1 MRRIALLIV
10 VLAVAACSEQSTPVQ
25 PDTKPQMAMVP
36 VSVAAAPAISTLTIT
51 VSASDITTDL
61 VFNVTMT
68 NGEAT
73 DTITIPAGS
82 DRLITVRGYDAG
94 NIETHRGSKT
104 VNLIEGVNPQLTV
117 VLQGLTGDQ
126 PLVVALGETTV
137 TVTPAA
143 ATVSVGA
150 KVELSAV
157 VTDEAGDTL
166 QVSVRWASTRPAIA
180 SVDQTGLVTGVSAG
194 ASSVI
199 ATYDGVAASAAITA
213 AEPSPGFAQ
222 AANGVTVVCTDA
234 QVGQSG
240 VVNGITYTKRDRAG
254 LDALVAE
261 GKSSGD
267 YSPLATSCTSGV
279 TDISYL
285 FADAT
290 SFNEPIGTWD
300 VGLVT
305 DFTEVFKDAVAFN
318 ELINGWDV
326 GSASTMARAFVRAA
340 SFNQPLDAWNV
351 SSVADFSGM
360 FQNAAAFNQDIG
372 AWNVAS
378 ATTTSGMF
386 QEASSFN
393 QDIGNW
399 DVSGVTSM
407 REMFWWASSF
417 NQDIGSWDVSKVTT
431 MYSMFDKA
439 AAFDQPVGSWDVSNV
454 VDMTFMFAFTPFN
467 HPITDWNVSQV
478 EKMVGMF
485 NYTSSFNQPI
495 GDWDVSSV
503 TDMTGM
509 FFDAAAFDQD
519 LGAWDVSSVIEMSLM
534 FGGSPINRDLSAWC
548 VTGITET
555 PTDFDANAAA
565 WTLPRPVWGTCS
577 PASTVQTTVTAD
589 PSALLADGTST
600 STITVQLKDA
610 SGEPLTASGGALT
623 FDEPSS
629 GSIGAVSDLGDG
641 SYSVV
646 YTAGDIPQI
655 VTLTPRMDQGLKV
668 LPAIDLWLVAGD
680 LVMSLDFA
688 IYRARADGSELT
700 KLTEPSFFD
709 YEPAWSPDGR
719 EIAFARDESG
729 YNDINLFVMA
739 ADGGTVRKFHGTPAY
754 NYGPSW
760 APDGLSVVHVDYI
773 NEPQLSVTMLDGSS
787 TRELTATPSRSPHW
801 SPTSNE
807 IVFSCEYQICV
818 INADGTGL
826 TQITTAGGSG
836 PKWSPDGSEIAF
848 FSGSTIYV
856 MAADGRDLRTVGQGG
871 YPTWA
876 PSGEFVAWSRDGEIV
891 LADRYGSEERVLG
904 AVAGLGI
911 FDWR

>member
-10 VLAVAACSEQSTPVQ
+10 MLAVAACSDQSTPVQ

-104 VNLIEGVNPQLTV
+104 VSLIEGVNPQLTV

-143 ATVSVGA
+143 ATVTVGA
-150 KVELSAV
+150 KVELGAV

-166 QVSVRWASTRPAIA
+166 QVGVRWASTRPAIA

-199 ATYDGVAASAAITA
+199 ATYGGVGASAAITA

-240 VVNGITYTKRDRAG
+240 EVNGVTYTKRDRAA
-254 LDALVAE
+254 LDELVAT
-261 GKSSGD
+261 GKASGD

-279 TDISYL
+279 TDMSGL
-285 FADAT
+285 LTAAT
-290 SFNEPIGTWD
+290 LFNEPIGSWD
-300 VGLVT
+300 VSGVTTMHQLFWEATVFDQPLGHWDVSSVETMNGL
-305 DFTEVFKDAVAFN
+305 FYQAVAFN
-318 ELINGWDV
+318 QDIGN
-326 GSASTMARAFVRAA
+326 
-340 SFNQPLDAWNV
+340 WNV
-351 SSVADFSGM
+351 SSVQDTGLMFAGTQFDRAIGGWDVSSVTEMSGM
-360 FQNAAAFNQDIG
+360 FDGASAFNQDIG

-378 ATTTSGMF
+378 ATTMIGMF
-386 QEASSFN
+386 HDAVSFN

-407 REMFWWASSF
+407 SHMFWGASSF
-417 NQDIGSWDVSKVTT
+417 NQNIGSWNVSSVAT

-439 AAFDQPVGSWDVSNV
+439 AAFDQPLGSWDVSNV

-467 HPITDWNVSQV
+467 HPIADWNVSQV

-503 TDMTGM
+503 LDMTGM

-519 LGAWDVSSVIEMSLM
+519 IATWDVSSVVDMRSM
-534 FGGSPINRDLSAWC
+534 FGGSSINRDLSTWC
-548 VTGITET
+548 VSGIPSK
-555 PTDFDANAAA
+555 PTDFDVSATA

-577 PASTVQTTVTAD
+577 PASLEQSALTASATSIPADGASTVT
-589 PSALLADGTST
+589 L
-600 STITVQLKDA
+600 TVQLKDVD
-610 SGEPLTASGGALT
+610 GVNLTENSRTLT
-623 FDEPSS
+623 FDTPSQ
-629 GSIGAVSDLGDG
+629 GSISAVTVNNDG
-641 SYSVV
+641 TFTAT
-646 YTAGDIPQI
+646 YTAGSTAGT
-655 VTLTPRMDQGLKV
+655 VTVT
-668 LPAIDLWLVAGD
+668 A
-680 LVMSLDFA
+680 SLDGVA
-688 IYRARADGSELT
+688 MT
-700 KLTEPSFFD
+700 Q
-709 YEPAWSPDGR
+709 
-719 EIAFARDESG
+719 
-729 YNDINLFVMA
+729 
-739 ADGGTVRKFHGTPAY
+739 TVT
-754 NYGPSW
+754 
-760 APDGLSVVHVDYI
+760 
-773 NEPQLSVTMLDGSS
+773 
-787 TRELTATPSRSPHW
+787 
-801 SPTSNE
+801 
-807 IVFSCEYQICV
+807 
-818 INADGTGL
+818 
-826 TQITTAGGSG
+826 IT
-836 PKWSPDGSEIAF
+836 
-848 FSGSTIYV
+848 
-856 MAADGRDLRTVGQGG
+856 LN
-871 YPTWA
+871 
-876 PSGEFVAWSRDGEIV
+876 
-891 LADRYGSEERVLG
+891 
-904 AVAGLGI
+904 
-911 FDWR
+911 